1 MKEIIASIRNN
12 LKLIEDT
19 LDNQQDEQKQNDLRI
34 KLYHINRDLR
44 SIVLF
49 QLAVTKG
56 SSTLQPKR

>member
-49 QLAVTKG
+49 QLAVTKD